1 MSIRIATEQPR
12 ARGGPLRYPRPWASP
27 ALRCPSTH
35 LAASSQSTRSRE
47 KRQTEESSGRACR
60 VLAVPQALPPSTTHS
75 FPHPL
80 SFLAAL
86 CRVKEMQPEGQ
97 AAQLLKNGLRRTT
110 LCCRGSGVHR
120 LRELKWGDHPKGG
133 RGFGV
138 FSVRGL
144 AGNNRE
150 HSLRFSWLGEIVR
163 ASPIAQW
170 ASACSS
176 SSQQLREP
184 KPWENSNT

>member
-1 MSIRIATEQPR
+1 MQLSSPEPGVAPSATPGPGPAQPC
-12 ARGGPLRYPRPWASP
+12 AAP
-27 ALRCPSTH
+27 ALTWQLRAKAP
-35 LAASSQSTRSRE
+35 AAEERG
-47 KRQTEESSGRACR
+47 RQKSPQAGACR
-60 VLAVPQALPPSTTHS
+60 VLALPQALPPSTTHS

-86 CRVKEMQPEGQ
+86 CRVKDMQPEGQ

-110 LCCRGSGVHR
+110 LCCRGSGVHH
-120 LRELKWGDHPKGG
+120 LHELKWGDHPKGG

-150 HSLRFSWLGEIVR
+150 HSLQLSWLGEITR
-163 ASPIAQW
+163 ASPIARW